1 MKGALDSL
9 GVKPQERRAVILM
22 LMGFLLV
29 GNVIWLVFEIPAQ
42 LETQSK
48 LGKYLRE
55 NTKALNPGKGQR
67 GLKEKL
73 KDKRTEVEGHGGKA
87 KLATSGAQAQKLMKL
102 VERQAM
108 ISGLNIGTSRGGQG
122 SRRKDQDFEEFKRT
136 IRFTGSLMDL
146 TKFLKIMSEEK
157 SMIRV
162 SDMAIQPT
170 RDQKQLQVDLTFVAS
185 YPVAEAKPK
194 SKSKKKGK
202 KK

>member
-22 LMGFLLV
+22 LMGFFLV
-29 GNVIWLVFEIPAQ
+29 GNVIWLVFEIPAL

-48 LGKYLRE
+48 LGKYLQE
-55 NTKALNPGKGQR
+55 NKAQR
-67 GLKEKL
+67 GLPEKL
-73 KDKRTEVEGHGGKA
+73 KDKRTEVEGQGGKA
-87 KLATSGAQAQKLMKL
+87 KLATSGTQAQNLMKL

-108 ISGLNIGTSRGGQG
+108 VSGLNIGKSLGGQG
-122 SRRKDQDFEEFKRT
+122 TRRKDQDFEEFKRT

-146 TKFLKIMSEEK
+146 TKFLKTMSEEK

-162 SDMAIQPT
+162 SDMTINPT
-170 RDQKQLQVDLTFVAS
+170 RDQKQLQVDLTFIAS
-185 YPVAEAKPK
+185 YPMAETKPKSK

>member
-55 NTKALNPGKGQR
+55 NKKALNPGKGQR

-73 KDKRTEVEGHGGKA
+73 KDKRPEVEGHGGKA

-108 ISGLNIGTSRGGQG
+108 IGNAPGRRRGGLNYVEPIQLALSVSESPPSSPWCMTS
-122 SRRKDQDFEEFKRT
+122 
-136 IRFTGSLMDL
+136 
-146 TKFLKIMSEEK
+146 
-157 SMIRV
+157 
-162 SDMAIQPT
+162 
-170 RDQKQLQVDLTFVAS
+170 
-185 YPVAEAKPK
+185 
-194 SKSKKKGK
+194 
-202 KK
+202 